1 MMIQENLG
9 FRVLVPLEKS
19 VKILDQTRLPSEVV
33 YNKYDNYRDII
44 GAIKRLE
51 IRGAPAIGIAG
62 AYALAVASC
71 AEFKKPMRGEMQ
83 YVLQGVA
90 DEIKNARPT
99 AANLAWAVDRAWNKA
114 REYQGTDVEEFSKI
128 VWDEA
133 AAIYDEDE
141 QMCAAIGRHGAE
153 LLEDGDCVLT
163 HCNAGAL
170 ATGGIGTA
178 LAPIY
183 EAHQQGKQIKVFADE
198 TRPLLQGARLTTWEL
213 RQAGIDVTLLVDGAS
228 GELMRRGKIKC
239 IIVGADRI
247 AKNGDV
253 ANKIGTFNVAVQAK
267 RHGIPFYV
275 AAPYST
281 FDKNTLTGDNI
292 PIEERAQ
299 EEITHWGGVQT
310 APDGIKVFAPA
321 FDITPNELVTAYITD
336 KGIKSCRSGA
346 MRSGQI

>member
-1 MMIQENLG
+1 MMIQEDLG
-9 FRVLVPLEKS
+9 FKVLVPLDRN
-19 VKILDQTRLPSEVV
+19 VKILDQTRLPTELV
-33 YNKYDNYRDII
+33 YHKYDDYRDII

-71 AEFKKPMRGEMQ
+71 AEIKNAMPGQLKNI
-83 YVLQGVA
+83 LQGVS

-99 AANLAWAVDRAWNKA
+99 AANLAWAVDRVLQKA
-114 REYQGTDVEEFSKI
+114 ELYDGTDVEQFRKI
-128 VWDEA
+128 FWDEA

-141 QMCAAIGRHGAE
+141 QMCAAIGRYGAE

-183 EAHQQGKQIKVFADE
+183 QAHQQGKEIKVFADE
-198 TRPLLQGARLTTWEL
+198 TRPLLQGARLTAWEL
-213 RQAGIDVTLLVDGAS
+213 KQAGIDVTLLVDSAS

-239 IIVGADRI
+239 VIVGADRI

-253 ANKIGTFNVAVQAK
+253 ANKIGTYNVAVQAN

-281 FDKNTLTGDNI
+281 FDENIPTGANI
-292 PIEERAQ
+292 PIEERES
-299 EEITHWGGVQT
+299 EEITHGGGVQI
-310 APDGIKVFAPA
+310 APNGIKVFAPA
-321 FDITPNELVTAYITD
+321 FDVTPHELVTGYITE
-336 KGIKSCRSGA
+336 KGIKR
-346 MRSGQI
+346 